1 MSHFQ
6 NRILD
11 CSSQTP
17 SFLDH
22 PHVSKGRRLVFS
34 LSKPETGDRTV
45 LSPCPS
51 PCMFRPS
58 GCPICCTSSMG
69 VKSAPFLHLCN
80 LQCSSRII
88 TSVPGHQ
95 SGIYHL
101 IRSQSLSN
109 PCSTRQPSKVNLIV
123 SCPTSAQDTLLRGRH
138 RINTSLWSKG
148 ALCALTSS
156 SGIV

>member
-22 PHVSKGRRLVFS
+22 PHVSKGRHLVFS

-69 VKSAPFLHLCN
+69 VKSAPFLHLCS

-95 SGIYHL
+95 SGICLSSDSFTVTFKSVLYATA
-101 IRSQSLSN
+101 IKSQFNCIMPYL
-109 PCSTRQPSKVNLIV
+109 
-123 SCPTSAQDTLLRGRH
+123 CPRYFASR
-138 RINTSLWSKG
+138 
-148 ALCALTSS
+148 
-156 SGIV
+156 